1 VFGHQLLKD
10 WFDRRAPVA
19 SLGESIASQRIVTG
33 TREGIHI
40 VQGPDHFFG
49 LRKEFNNVTGEHAV
63 DSMQVHNIE
72 GGELR
77 KLRAGNTVPEEADG
91 GIEVRALNDRVVN
104 PGCDSVPRGGKRLGS
119 QVPVDDVVEICVV
132 SLSRLLVLED
142 FCHGT
147 GTARAGKVH
156 VKNRSGHSTT
166 LVGNV

>member
-1 VFGHQLLKD
+1 
-10 WFDRRAPVA
+10 
-19 SLGESIASQRIVTG
+19 
-33 TREGIHI
+33 
-40 VQGPDHFFG
+40 
-49 LRKEFNNVTGEHAV
+49 LRKEFNNVAGEHAV

-91 GIEVRALNDRVVN
+91 GVKVRALNDRVVN
-104 PGCDSVPRGGKRLGS
+104 PGCDSMPRGGKRLGS

-166 LVGNV
+166 LVGNVWLRSTSGDFTMCSGCPPWLSSARNDRPGIPENS

>member
-1 VFGHQLLKD
+1 
-10 WFDRRAPVA
+10 
-19 SLGESIASQRIVTG
+19 
-33 TREGIHI
+33 
-40 VQGPDHFFG
+40 
-49 LRKEFNNVTGEHAV
+49 LRKEFNNVAGEHAV

-91 GIEVRALNDRVVN
+91 GVKVRALNDRVVN

-166 LVGNV
+166 LVGNACLRSICGFSAMCSRCPPGLPSTRNDRSGVPENS